1 MRTRERPAGRHR
13 YTVVPIVILALALA
27 GCGGAG
33 RSPGPVVPGTTDAS
47 ATPAGSSSAAPLPSG
62 ALPWPSEFGVDL
74 VPGTYFSSPP
84 FDVPFTLTLG
94 EAGWQTG
101 HLHSE
106 FFDLIRF
113 DGLPETDLPA
123 VLFGF
128 SVPTMVRGAGGNRP
142 AAGMTP
148 DAAIDGL
155 ATRADVTA
163 TNRAAVDLFGR
174 AGARVDLRADV
185 DNTALF
191 GGPAGNFGLGPERN
205 VRIAA
210 VAFGGGLL
218 LVLVMAPPGE
228 VDEAWDRVQPILA
241 SITLPGA

>member
-1 MRTRERPAGRHR
+1 MRARARPTDRHR
-13 YTVVPIVILALALA
+13 RSVVTIVTLTLALA

-33 RSPGPVVPGTTDAS
+33 GSTDPGVPGADDAS
-47 ATPAGSSSAAPLPSG
+47 AGPAVTSSAAPRPSG
-62 ALPWPSEFGVDL
+62 TLSWPSEFGVDL

-84 FDVPFTLTLG
+84 FDVPFTLTVA
-94 EAGWQTG
+94 ETGWQTG

-106 FFDLIRF
+106 LFDLIRF

-128 SVPTMVRGAGGNRP
+128 SVPTMVRGAGGNKP

-155 ATRADVTA
+155 ATRADITA
-163 TNRAAVDLFGR
+163 TNRAGVDLFGR
-174 AGARVDLRADV
+174 SGARVDLHADV

-228 VDEAWDRVQPILA
+228 VEEAWDRVQPILA
-241 SITLPGA
+241 SIALPGA